1 MIFLIGQLWL
11 CSESTEMER
20 WFPPLQTLSVS
31 SCMPSRLRK
40 RKSRSPLPSPQNS
53 PREMYRPP
61 VLSPGVSTSLDTAQ
75 ITPRTPRPVRPKYA
89 EVDDLLVG
97 RDAEEV
103 EMSLLSGAERG
114 RVEPGFADE
123 NGYVED
129 KHKGP
134 FSLEDKR
141 AMVLLCVLCA

>member
-1 MIFLIGQLWL
+1 
-11 CSESTEMER
+11 MER

-114 RVEPGFADE
+114 RAEPGFADE